1 MDDENLTFGLPGPL
15 IADIIDV
22 DALTGKEKDI
32 LVTSLTLLI
41 DRRALRLL
49 WKNEYTVQALTEKT
63 YVANIEFVYTSP

>member
-49 WKNEYTVQALTEKT
+49 
-63 YVANIEFVYTSP
+63 